1 MCDWERNATFKTY
14 SFGEDFM
21 FEVFV
26 LMLGARAIFSV
37 RTTDI
42 FPSGEKKRSANTSRE
57 VSADRNTSVS

>member
-1 MCDWERNATFKTY
+1 MSSPQKYIIKILFNISMCDWERNATFKTY

-26 LMLGARAIFSV
+26 LMFGARETFSA

-42 FPSGEKKRSANTSRE
+42 FP
-57 VSADRNTSVS
+57 